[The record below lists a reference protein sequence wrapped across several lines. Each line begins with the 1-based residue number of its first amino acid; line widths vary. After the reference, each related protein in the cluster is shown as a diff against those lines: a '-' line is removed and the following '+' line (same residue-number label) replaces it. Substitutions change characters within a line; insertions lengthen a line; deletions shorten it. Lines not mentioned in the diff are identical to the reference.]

1 MDREALRAS
10 IEAAVEMDF
19 SRSGGPGG
27 QNVNKVN
34 SKVSARVLLS
44 RLEGLSEA
52 EAVRVR
58 LVLATRI
65 TLAGELL
72 VVANEERDQ
81 VRNREI
87 ALERLFALVSE
98 AARIPKRRR
107 PTKPGRGAR
116 ERRLSSKK
124 AHGEAKRLRGRPGDG
139 S

>member
-1 MDREALRAS
+1 VDREALRAS
-10 IEAAVEMDF
+10 IEASVEMDF

-44 RLEGLSEA
+44 SLEGLSEA
-52 EAVRVR
+52 EAARVR
-58 LVLATRI
+58 LLLATRI

-87 ALERLFALVSE
+87 ALDRLFSLISE
-98 AARIPKRRR
+98 AALIPKRRR
-107 PTKPGRGAR
+107 KTKPGRGAR

-124 AHGEAKRLRGRPGDG
+124 AHGEAKRLRGKPGDN

>member
-10 IEAAVEMDF
+10 IEAVVEMDF

-44 RLEGLSEA
+44 SLEGLSEA
-52 EAVRVR
+52 EAARVR
-58 LVLATRI
+58 LLLATRI

-87 ALERLFALVSE
+87 ALDRLFSLVSE
-98 AARIPKRRR
+98 AALIPKRRR
-107 PTKPGRGAR
+107 KTKPGRGAR

-124 AHGEAKRLRGRPGDG
+124 AHGEAKRLRGRPGEG
-139 S
+139 T

>member
-10 IEAAVEMDF
+10 IEASVEMDF

-44 RLEGLSEA
+44 SLEGLSEA
-52 EAVRVR
+52 EAARVR
-58 LVLATRI
+58 LLLATRI

-87 ALERLFALVSE
+87 ALDRLFSLISE
-98 AARIPKRRR
+98 AALIPKRRR
-107 PTKPGRGAR
+107 KTKPGRGAR

-124 AHGEAKRLRGRPGDG
+124 AHGEAKRLRGKPGDN

>member
-1 MDREALRAS
+1 VDREALRAS

-52 EAVRVR
+52 EAARVR